1 MTRER
6 VRVSAEAL
14 ARHGVTPGGRRRYV
28 SPNRPG
34 HPSLYQA
41 DYARIVYQLRLAGMP
56 EKNIAEVFAVSLST
70 IMGWRRKHA
79 KFGAAWDNGGTI
91 ADGELAHALFK
102 RGKGYT
108 HISEEV
114 TYDVK
119 RGGWV
124 RTPVV
129 KHYPPDVKAIQLML
143 TNRQP
148 ALWKNRTTNEMTG
161 VEGKDFIPTIVIEGV
176 NPRDVPDHPV
186 HSAGKP
192 NGHG

>member
-1 MTRER
+1 M
-6 VRVSAEAL
+6 
-14 ARHGVTPGGRRRYV
+14 PG
-28 SPNRPG
+28 
-34 HPSLYQA
+34 SLSTTA
-41 DYARIVYQLRLAGMP
+41 CRDAG
-56 EKNIAEVFAVSLST
+56 KNIAEVFAVSLST

-124 RTPVV
+124 R
-129 KHYPPDVKAIQLML
+129 LR
-143 TNRQP
+143 RQT
-148 ALWKNRTTNEMTG
+148 L
-161 VEGKDFIPTIVIEGV
+161 
-176 NPRDVPDHPV
+176 
-186 HSAGKP
+186 SAGCEG
-192 NGHG
+192 NSAHVD